1 MKKLIIAL
9 SLISFYIINVA
20 AQGADEELNLDFKG
34 VSVLD
39 FSVETVDK
47 SNDFDAVYVLNR
59 ELIKFYPGAKFGQM
73 RIVHKRIRIENQD
86 GLEYATEQIS
96 LYQKGNA
103 KEYVV
108 DLEGFTYNLIDGKVE
123 SSELGKDAIFDKD
136 INEFYKSKSFT
147 MPDVKV
153 GSVIEYT
160 YTIGS
165 DTAYIDDLYLQYEIP
180 ILNLEAGILF
190 PRQFVYNVVFNP
202 RAVYKLA
209 FNASDFGDGISG
221 SKITA
226 EEDEEFGSDIETEQL
241 RISGESIGIATKN
254 IPALAAEPMSGG
266 AQRYRAKLI
275 MNIAATRFTNGQ
287 VSKEYASSW
296 RDVAKTIY
304 DSDRF
309 GSAIKKSSFY
319 KKDLESILDDT
330 MGDLKK
336 TEIIYEFVKSKVKW
350 NGRYGVFTRDGLKSA
365 YKDGSGSVADVNL
378 LLVSML
384 KKAGVNA
391 NPVLVS
397 SDDNGV
403 PIFPTREGFDYVI
416 VQVIINGE
424 KILLDATEKFARP
437 NLIPLRAANWKG
449 RVVQEN
455 GASDWVK
462 LTENQKSQEIVLLN
476 LSLDEE
482 GLITGKAKKRLSQY
496 MALRS
501 RNENQNANQED
512 IEEYLVND
520 NVGLQVADVKVDDM
534 NSTNEYLNYSFD
546 VVYKDA
552 VDEIGDKL
560 YITPL
565 LFEANEENPF
575 SLPRR
580 NLPLDLSYP
589 LEVKTIVNLAIPDG
603 YEVESMPQS
612 VNYVY
617 LNKGYYKYITKISNN
632 IITTVATFNMDTSVV
647 LSIDYK
653 AFRDFYASVVEKDAE
668 KIVLKKI

>member
-1 MKKLIIAL
+1 M
-9 SLISFYIINVA
+9 V
-20 AQGADEELNLDFKG
+20 
-34 VSVLD
+34 
-39 FSVETVDK
+39 
-47 SNDFDAVYVLNR
+47 
-59 ELIKFYPGAKFGQM
+59 KFYPGAKFGQI
-73 RIVHKRIRIENQD
+73 RLVHKRIRIENED
-86 GLEYATEQIS
+86 GLKYATKQIN
-96 LYQKGNA
+96 LYQKGSS
-103 KEYVV
+103 KEYIV
-108 DLEGFTYNLIDGKVE
+108 DLKGATYNLIDGEIV
-123 SSELGKDAIFDKD
+123 SSKLSKDAIFEKD

-147 MPDVKV
+147 MPDVRV
-153 GSVIEYT
+153 GSILEFT
-160 YTIGS
+160 YSVGS
-165 DTAYIDDLYLQYEIP
+165 DTAFIDDLYLQYEIP
-180 ILNLEAGILF
+180 VLNLDAGILF
-190 PRQFVYNVVFNP
+190 PKQFVYNVVFNP
-202 RAVYKLA
+202 RAVYRLA
-209 FNASDFGDGISG
+209 FNASDFGNGITG

-287 VSKEYASSW
+287 VSKEYASTW
-296 RDVAKTIY
+296 KDVAKTIY

-319 KKDLESILDDT
+319 KKDLESVIDESMD
-330 MGDLKK
+330 DLKMTK
-336 TEIIYEFVKSKVKW
+336 VIYEFLKSKVKW

-365 YKDGSGSVADVNL
+365 YKEGSGSVADVNL

-397 SDDNGV
+397 SENNGV

-455 GASDWVK
+455 GMSDWVK

-476 LSLDEE
+476 LSLNED
-482 GLITGKAKKRLSQY
+482 GLITGDAKKRLSHY

-501 RNENQNANQED
+501 RNENENANQED
-512 IEEYLVND
+512 LEEYLVND
-520 NVGLQVADVKVDDM
+520 NVGLEVNDVKVDHM
-534 NSTNEYLNYSFD
+534 NSTEEYLNYSYD

-552 VDEIGDKL
+552 VDDIGDKL

-575 SLPRR
+575 TLPRR
-580 NLPLDLSYP
+580 NLPLDLAFP
-589 LEVKTIVNLAIPDG
+589 MEIKTIVNIEIPEG
-603 YEVESMPQS
+603 YEVETMPQS
-612 VNYVY
+612 VNYLY
-617 LNKGYYKYITKISNN
+617 LNKGYYKYITKVSNHT
-632 IITTVATFNMDTSVV
+632 ITTVATFNMDTSVV

>member
-1 MKKLIIAL
+1 MKKIFIAV
-9 SLISFYIINVA
+9 SLICCMILKVSAQA
-20 AQGADEELNLDFKG
+20 AESELNLEYEG
-34 VSVLD
+34 VTLLD
-39 FSVETVDK
+39 FEVETTDM
-47 SNDFDAVYVLNR
+47 SNEFDAIYILNK
-59 ELIKFYPGAKFGQM
+59 ETVKFYPNAKFGQL
-73 RIVHKRIRIENQD
+73 RLVHQRIRIETEE
-86 GLEYATEQIS
+86 GLKYATKQFN
-96 LYQKGNA
+96 LYKKGNA

-108 DLEGFTYNLIDGKVE
+108 DLTGTTYNLLDGEIV
-123 SSELGKDAIFDKD
+123 SSELNEDAIFEKD
-136 INEFYKSKSFT
+136 INELYKTKSFT
-147 MPDVKV
+147 MPDVRV
-153 GSVIEYT
+153 GSVIEYS
-160 YTIGS
+160 YSVGS
-165 DTAYIDDLYLQYEIP
+165 DTAYIDDLHLQYEIP
-180 ILNLEAGILF
+180 ILNLHAGVLF
-190 PRQFVYNVVFNP
+190 PKQFVYNVVFNP

-209 FNASDFGDGISG
+209 FNASDFGNGISG

-226 EEDEEFGSDIETEQL
+226 AEDEEFGSDIETEQL
-241 RISGESIGIATKN
+241 RISGESIGIVTKN
-254 IPALAAEPMSGG
+254 IPALASEPMSGG
-266 AQRYRAKLI
+266 ANRYRAKLI
-275 MNIAATRFTNGQ
+275 MNIAATRFSNGQ
-287 VSKEYASSW
+287 VSKEYASTW
-296 RDVAKTIY
+296 NDVAKTIY

-309 GSAIKKSSFY
+309 GDAIKKSNFY
-319 KKDLESILDDT
+319 KKDLLSVVHDSMNQLE
-330 MGDLKK
+330 K
-336 TEIIYEFVKSKVKW
+336 TEAIYEFVKTRVKW
-350 NGRYGVFTRDGLKSA
+350 NGRYGVFTRNGLKSA

-384 KKAGVNA
+384 KNAGVNA

-397 SDDNGV
+397 SDNNGV

-416 VQVIINGE
+416 VQVVINGD
-424 KILLDATEKFARP
+424 KMLLDATEKFARP

-449 RVVQEN
+449 RVILEN
-455 GASDWVK
+455 GMSDWVK
-462 LTENQKSQEIVLLN
+462 LTDNQKSQEIVLLN

-501 RNENQNANQED
+501 RNANQNANQED
-512 IEEYLVND
+512 VEEYLVND
-520 NVGLQVADVKVDDM
+520 NVGLQVSDGKVDDM
-534 NSTNEYLNYSFD
+534 HSTNQYLNYSFD

-552 VDEIGDKL
+552 IDEIGDKL

-580 NLPLDLSYP
+580 NLPLDLSFP
-589 LEVKTIVNLAIPDG
+589 VEVKTLVNLEIPDG

-617 LNKGYYKYITKISNN
+617 LNKGYYKYITKFSNN

>member
-1 MKKLIIAL
+1 MKKIVIAL
-9 SLISFYIINVA
+9 SLICCFIFNA
-20 AQGADEELNLDFKG
+20 TAQEVDNELNLDYEG

-39 FSVETVDK
+39 FKVETVDK
-47 SNDFDAVYVLNR
+47 SNDFDAVYILNR
-59 ELIKFYPGAKFGQM
+59 EMVKFYPGSKFGQI
-73 RIVHKRIRIENQD
+73 RLVHKRIRIENEE
-86 GLEYATEQIS
+86 GLRYATKQIN
-96 LYQKGNA
+96 LYQKGSS
-103 KEYVV
+103 KEYIV
-108 DLEGFTYNLIDGKVE
+108 DLKGATYNLIDGEIV
-123 SSELGKDAIFDKD
+123 SSELSKDAIFEKD

-147 MPDVKV
+147 MPDVRV
-153 GSVIEYT
+153 GSILEFT
-160 YTIGS
+160 YSVGS
-165 DTAYIDDLYLQYEIP
+165 DTAFIDDLYLQYEIP
-180 ILNLEAGILF
+180 VLNLDAGILF
-190 PRQFVYNVVFNP
+190 PKQFVYNVVFNP
-202 RAVYKLA
+202 RAVYRLA
-209 FNASDFGDGISG
+209 FNASDFGNGITG

-287 VSKEYASSW
+287 VSKEYASTW
-296 RDVAKTIY
+296 KDVAKTIY

-319 KKDLESILDDT
+319 KKDLESVIDESMD
-330 MGDLKK
+330 DLKI
-336 TEIIYEFVKSKVKW
+336 TEVIYEFVKSKVKW

-365 YKDGSGSVADVNL
+365 YKEGSGSVADVNL

-397 SDDNGV
+397 SENNGV

-455 GASDWVK
+455 GMSDWVK

-476 LSLDEE
+476 LSLNED
-482 GLITGKAKKRLSQY
+482 GLITGEAKKRLSHY

-501 RNENQNANQED
+501 RNENENANQED
-512 IEEYLVND
+512 LEEYLVND
-520 NVGLQVADVKVDDM
+520 NVGLEVNDVKVDHM
-534 NSTNEYLNYSFD
+534 NSTEEYLNYSYD

-552 VDEIGDKL
+552 VDDIGDKL

-575 SLPRR
+575 TLPRR
-580 NLPLDLSYP
+580 NLPLDLAFP
-589 LEVKTIVNLAIPDG
+589 MEIKTIVNIEIPEG
-603 YEVESMPQS
+603 YEVETMPQS
-612 VNYVY
+612 VNYLY
-617 LNKGYYKYITKISNN
+617 LNKGYYKYITKVSNN
-632 IITTVATFNMDTSVV
+632 TITTVATFNMDTSVV